1 MRLSSS
7 PTGNAVPTEH
17 LPAIGQDGNA
27 YIVVRKT
34 PNFAAISR
42 TSSRFDM
49 ATYRLSTG
57 EELSPTGEPNT
68 FRTMDAKLVLTLV
81 GAV

>member
-1 MRLSSS
+1 M
-7 PTGNAVPTEH
+7 PTER

-49 ATYRLSTG
+49 ATYRLDTG
-57 EELSPTGEPNT
+57 EALSPTGEPNT
-68 FRTMDAKLVLTLV
+68 FRTTDGTLVLKLV
-81 GAV
+81 AAA